1 MHSFLQRVRPAQIQL
16 RATARIAYAL
26 GGLIP

>member
-1 MHSFLQRVRPAQIQL
+1 MNSLLRGLRPAQIQL

-26 GGLIP
+26 GGLMP

>member
-1 MHSFLQRVRPAQIQL
+1 MNSLLQGLHPAQIQL

-26 GGLIP
+26 GGFIP